1 MKLNILIL
9 LLVVASLNVFSQIK
23 EENNENIH
31 FAIIEKVPVYP
42 GCNSKN
48 NNRLKKCVSE
58 KIQEYVSKNY
68 NISIIQNSGLKS
80 GNHKI
85 LVSFKINKKGK
96 TVDIKAKG
104 SIPELEIEAIRVVNS
119 LPIMEPGIHKGK
131 KVNVLYSLP
140 IKIQGAM

>member
-1 MKLNILIL
+1 MKLKILIL
-9 LLVVASLNVFSQIK
+9 FLLVMSSNVFSQNK
-23 EENNENIH
+23 EENKENIH
-31 FAIIEKVPVYP
+31 FAIIEKVPIYP
-42 GCNSKN
+42 GCKGTDNVT
-48 NNRLKKCVSE
+48 LKKCMSKKV
-58 KIQEYVSKNY
+58 QEYVSKNY

-96 TVDIKAKG
+96 AVDIKAKG

-140 IKIQGAM
+140 IMFQGAM

>member
-1 MKLNILIL
+1 MFDTIATWEVLEK
-9 LLVVASLNVFSQIK
+9 Q
-23 EENNENIH
+23 
-31 FAIIEKVPVYP
+31 IEKYNLDSDV
-42 GCNSKN
+42 
-48 NNRLKKCVSE
+48 NRLADLSRA
-58 KIQEYVSKNY
+58 
-68 NISIIQNSGLKS
+68 